1 MCGKIV
7 SLSNAPKGENV
18 TASARIPFGLKLS

>member
-18 TASARIPFGLKLS
+18 TANARIPFGLKL

>member
-18 TASARIPFGLKLS
+18 TASAHITFGLKL